1 MPLRQ
6 QGIYARDSN
15 NSSVFSGNRL
25 VNMASIHLYTPQQIL
40 TYSAFIDIRPRHAQ
54 VWIDGLPAANLKET
68 AQRVRT
74 ALLEINKVK
83 MATAQRHALLA
94 QFVKVVDRLGNGL
107 RATYRSSPLPPSE
120 DQLESINLLQQI
132 YASMANG
139 YKILVSEVQRSGKG
153 MEAGNQGFME
163 AMCGATEYLSLQLI
177 QAYEVYFPEP
187 KRVWGELHYLY
198 LLAERE
204 RILDVR
210 IKPQFTKGSVGLSL
224 GERYKRAV
232 MITLANPYHLI
243 QGECSLLYN
252 KLGAWARQIT
262 LTPWRGGVCP
272 AGRFFID
279 MGTDAAP
286 RYAPSA
292 MQLKPIYPYLVE
304 VGDVLEILKR
314 LVADL
319 RLGEGEGQ
327 DKRVSFNDRKL
338 RSMYERAAM
347 AWGGRQERLGTRTH
361 GMSDTVMLMGLS
373 NCYRLFAEIAPELEL
388 TQADTPEP
396 EQQKKKPPK
405 DSGLRLMAIED
416 HVRQASRQVDADLDS
431 DEDQGQGYAPEEV
444 VVGDTEIEI
453 VFGDAEGDAPIM
465 EEDTSR
471 WRQRNQ
477 SQGGVSLFCFMD
489 CVAPAR
495 VGEIIAF
502 RPSSSRWNED
512 WRIGAVRW
520 IRVQPGQGMEMGVR
534 TLAEDS
540 AAVRS
545 KAVIGIGV
553 GGVIGRCLMVPWG
566 DPRTAPANLIT
577 PPGIYDEGTILA
589 LELRPDTVIPVRL
602 DNLVDSSNRYSQL
615 RFSCL
620 DKPPRVDDWD
630 AMS

>member
-1 MPLRQ
+1 MIKCFFREQ
-6 QGIYARDSN
+6 AG
-15 NSSVFSGNRL
+15 
-25 VNMASIHLYTPQQIL
+25 NMASIHLYTPQQIL

-74 ALLEINKVK
+74 ALLEINKIK
-83 MATAQRHALLA
+83 MATGQRHALLA
-94 QFVKVVDRLGNGL
+94 LFTKVVDRLGNGL
-107 RATYRSSPLPPSE
+107 RATYRNSPLPPSE
-120 DQLESINLLQQI
+120 DQMESINLLQQI

-139 YKILVSEVQRSGKG
+139 YKILVSETQRSGKG
-153 MEAGNQGFME
+153 MAGDNQGFME

-204 RILDVR
+204 RILNLPVKSR
-210 IKPQFTKGSVGLSL
+210 SISGPSGLSL
-224 GERYKRAV
+224 ADRYKRAV

-314 LVADL
+314 LVTDL
-319 RLGEGEGQ
+319 KLGEVEGQ
-327 DKRVSFNDRKL
+327 GQSKEKRVSFNDRKL

-347 AWGGRQERLGTRTH
+347 AWGGRQERLGARTH

-373 NCYRLFAEIAPELEL
+373 NCYRLFAEIAPELAL
-388 TQADTPEP
+388 TGAEVSETETK
-396 EQQKKKPPK
+396 KKKPKK
-405 DSGLRLMAIED
+405 DSGLRLMAIEE
-416 HVRQASRQVDADLDS
+416 HVRQASKQLDS
-431 DEDQGQGYAPEEV
+431 DLEIEDDDGQGYASEDV
-444 VVGDTEIEI
+444 VIGDAEIEI
-453 VFGDAEGDAPIM
+453 VFGDAEGDEPIM

-502 RPSSSRWNED
+502 RPASSRWNED

-534 TLAEDS
+534 TLSEDS

-545 KAVIGIGV
+545 KAVMGIGIG
-553 GGVIGRCLMVPWG
+553 GAIGRCLLVPWG
-566 DPRTAPANLIT
+566 DPRGNPANLIS

-589 LELRPDTVIPVRL
+589 LELRPDTVVPVRL
-602 DNLVDSSNRYSQL
+602 DNLVDSSNRYAQF
-615 RFSCL
+615 RFTCL
-620 DKPPRVDDWD
+620 EKPPRVDDWD
-630 AMS
+630 VMQ